1 MTRIFLIEDDDALRS
16 ELAKLLSL
24 QGYEVESTVDF
35 PRAAQQALQAAP
47 DCVLLDLRLPGADG
61 HQICRDLRAASAVPI
76 LMLTSSESEFDKVMA
91 LGLGADD
98 FISKPYRP
106 ATLLAR
112 IQGLLRRSAQGAP
125 ALPGFNGLTLD
136 PSTATACYRGK
147 SVELTRNEVRILGE
161 LLAQGGKVVTRQQ
174 LMCALWESDAFVD
187 DNTLTVNVNR
197 LRRQLQAIGVPE
209 DFLKTRRG
217 IGYSL

>member
-1 MTRIFLIEDDDALRS
+1 MARIFLIEDDDSLRT
-16 ELAKLLSL
+16 ELTQLLSL
-24 QGYEVESTVDF
+24 QGYEVEAADDF
-35 PRAAQQALQAAP
+35 PRSAQQALEAAP
-47 DCVLLDLRLPGADG
+47 DCVVLDLRLPGADG
-61 HQICRDLRAASAVPI
+61 HQICRDLRSASTVPI
-76 LMLTSSESEFDKVMA
+76 LMLTSSDNEFDEVMA

-106 ATLLAR
+106 AALLAR
-112 IQGLLRRSAQGAP
+112 IQGLLRRSSQDAIP
-125 ALPGFNGLTLD
+125 ILGFNGLTLD
-136 PSTATACYRGK
+136 PSTARASYRGQ
-147 SVELTRNEVRILGE
+147 STELTRNEVRILSE

-197 LRRQLQAIGVPE
+197 LRRQLAAIGVPE
-209 DFLKTRRG
+209 DFLRTRRG